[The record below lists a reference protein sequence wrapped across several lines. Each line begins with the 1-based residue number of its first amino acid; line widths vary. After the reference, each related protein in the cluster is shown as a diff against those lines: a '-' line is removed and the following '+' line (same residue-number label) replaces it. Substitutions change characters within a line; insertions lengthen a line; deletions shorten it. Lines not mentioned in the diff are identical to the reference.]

1 MMPNQKA
8 RQACAQEC
16 AAAHECAGA
25 RQSES
30 LRAVGNIDDAVHLRV
45 PITDKNEL
53 TTLEV
58 GQRVLLSGTIYTA
71 RDAAHRR
78 MVEAILDGEDAPI
91 PLQNAF
97 IYYAGPCPAP
107 PGRIIG
113 SVGPTTSYRMD
124 SYAPFLI
131 ERGLGGMIGKGT
143 RSKQVIDAMVEHC
156 CVYLA
161 AVGGAGALLSRRVVS
176 AELVAY
182 GDLGTEAIRRLE
194 VKDFPSVVAIDI
206 RGNSIYERR

>member
-1 MMPNQKA
+1 MPNHE
-8 RQACAQEC
+8 ACQGCAKEC
-16 AAAHECAGA
+16 AAADRRAA
-25 RQSES
+25 TRQSAS
-30 LRAVGNIDDAVHLRV
+30 LRAVDNSDDVVHLRV
-45 PITDKNEL
+45 PVTAKSEL
-53 TTLEV
+53 IPLEV

-78 MVEAILDGEDAPI
+78 MVESILAGEEVPI
-91 PLQNAF
+91 PLENAF

-107 PGRIIG
+107 PGRVIG

-124 SYAPFLI
+124 SYAPALI
-131 ERGLGGMIGKGT
+131 EKGLGGMIGKGT
-143 RSKQVIDAMVEHC
+143 RSKRVIEAMVKHC
-156 CVYLA
+156 CVYFA
-161 AVGGAGALLSRRVVS
+161 AVGGAGALLSRRVVN

-194 VKDFPSVVAIDI
+194 VKDFPVIVAIDT

>member
-1 MMPNQKA
+1 MTFHQSRRGCAKKPVVA
-8 RQACAQEC
+8 AAQERMDMGDAYSMAC
-16 AAAHECAGA
+16 PVRLTVPVADKRELA
-25 RQSES
+25 S
-30 LRAVGNIDDAVHLRV
+30 LV
-45 PITDKNEL
+45 
-53 TTLEV
+53 V
-58 GQRVLLSGTIYTA
+58 GQSVLLSGVIYTA

-78 MVEAILDGEDAPI
+78 LVEAILAGDELPI
-91 PLQNAF
+91 PLQNEF

-107 PGRIIG
+107 PGRVIG
-113 SVGPTTSYRMD
+113 SIGPTTSCRMD

-131 ERGLGGMIGKGT
+131 EKGLGGMIGKGT
-143 RSKQVIDAMVEHC
+143 RSKQVIDSMIRHC

-194 VKDFPSVVAIDI
+194 VKDFPAIVAIDT